1 MTSSSPTSVISPSY
15 PADRSAWAVRTPPT
29 EAPTMTVDLVILS
42 VPPSSGWPGHRTV
55 SSSVIY
61 RSRLALLVILLVFL
75 PVFL

>member
-1 MTSSSPTSVISPSY
+1 
-15 PADRSAWAVRTPPT
+15 
-29 EAPTMTVDLVILS
+29 MTVDLVILS